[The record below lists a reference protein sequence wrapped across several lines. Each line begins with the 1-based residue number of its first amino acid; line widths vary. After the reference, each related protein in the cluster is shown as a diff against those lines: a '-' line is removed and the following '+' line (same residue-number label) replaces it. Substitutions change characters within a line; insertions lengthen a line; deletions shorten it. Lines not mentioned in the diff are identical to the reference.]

1 MPKKFLSKAQE
12 RLAFA
17 NPKALG
23 MTMKEVKQVAKKTKY
38 TKLPEYKVV

>member
-17 NPKALG
+17 NPKKLG
-23 MTMKEVKQVAKKTKY
+23 MTMKEVKQVAKKTNYK
-38 TKLPEYKVV
+38 KLPEIKVV

>member
-12 RLAFA
+12 RLAFG

-23 MTMKEVKQVAKKTKY
+23 MTLKEVKQVAKKTNYK
-38 TKLPEYKVV
+38 KLPNYKVV

>member
-1 MPKKFLSKAQE
+1 MPKKFVSKAQE

-23 MTMKEVKQVAKKTKY
+23 MTLSHVKQAAKKTNYK
-38 TKLPEYKVV
+38 KLPEFKIV